1 MWRKRQEITPDP
13 AAHEARVQAEQDL
26 ERRRAETPR
35 VLAMVENWRRIRERN
50 HFGEAI
56 EATFRGGN

>member
-1 MWRKRQEITPDP
+1 MWHKRQEITPDP

-26 ERRRAETPR
+26 ERRRAETTR
-35 VLAMVENWRRIRERN
+35 VEAMTEGWRRIRERN
-50 HFGEAI
+50 HFASAI